1 MDYSPADGFELTING
16 QAARLLKRCVD
27 QYLERWAG
35 GDPEEQAN
43 LQALQLVLM
52 AMVLE
57 DTI

>member
-1 MDYSPADGFELTING
+1 MDYSSTDGFELTING

-27 QYLERWAG
+27 DYLERWPG
-35 GDPEEQAN
+35 GHPEEQAN

-52 AMVLE
+52 AMILE